1 MNTVKAKNTGEYIAS
16 FPANVQKILESLR
29 ATIQKAAPKAVEI
42 ISYNMPA
49 FKQHGVLV
57 YFAGNKNHIGFYP
70 TSSPI
75 RIFKN
80 ELINYKTSKGAIQFP
95 IDQAIPT
102 RLVTKI
108 VKYRVA
114 EDKEKNLLKTKKSVS
129 KKRVK
134 TWSKD

>member
-1 MNTVKAKNTGEYIAS
+1 
-16 FPANVQKILESLR
+16 
-29 ATIQKAAPKAVEI
+29 
-42 ISYNMPA
+42 MPA

>member
-114 EDKEKNLLKTKKSVS
+114 EDKEKNLLKTKKSIS